1 MRNMRAGSATVSTRI
16 GVGLVSELDS
26 VFVHHRKQDN
36 RDVTSP
42 EPLKSKRQV

>member
-1 MRNMRAGSATVSTRI
+1 MRKMRAGSATVSTRI

-42 EPLKSKRQV
+42 RAVEK